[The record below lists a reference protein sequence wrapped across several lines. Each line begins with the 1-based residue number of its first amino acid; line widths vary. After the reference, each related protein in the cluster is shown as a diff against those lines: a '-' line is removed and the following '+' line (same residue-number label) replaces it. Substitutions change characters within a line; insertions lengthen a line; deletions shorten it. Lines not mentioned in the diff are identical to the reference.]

1 MDKNKKAMLGTDSK
15 ESAMDKI
22 KLSAPPTSPTLP
34 VAPQPTNTTPSLLN
48 APKLLNTK
56 NPSILSSDKLINP
69 TVPSA
74 FKPSAIIPQAAM
86 PQAETIEKLKVDK
99 NRPKGVE
106 LIKALIPKA
115 PTAPM
120 IQAETKKLN
129 AKSSTADNIKNN
141 EAMLDEMDKKIKQMT
156 GKKLQKD
163 TLKMLQPAF
172 ENIATTVNQSNK
184 DKGSKDYDSE
194 HITVQNSQSLFTM
207 TANQIAGTPS
217 YRMK

>member
-22 KLSAPPTSPTLP
+22 KLSAPPTTPTLP
-34 VAPQPTNTTPSLLN
+34 TTPQPTNTIPVLLN
-48 APKLLNTK
+48 SPKLLN
-56 NPSILSSDKLINP
+56 P
-69 TVPSA
+69 TVPAA
-74 FKPSAIIPQAAM
+74 FKPSAIVPQAAM

-156 GKKLQKD
+156 GKKLQRD

-184 DKGSKDYDSE
+184 DKGPKDYDSE

-207 TANQIAGTPS
+207 TANQISGTPS
-217 YRMK
+217 YRVK

>member
-22 KLSAPPTSPTLP
+22 KLSAAPTSPTLP
-34 VAPQPTNTTPSLLN
+34 AAPQPTNTGPSVLSS
-48 APKLLNTK
+48 PKLL
-56 NPSILSSDKLINP
+56 NP
-69 TVPSA
+69 TVPSV
-74 FKPSAIIPQAAM
+74 FKPSVFVPQAAM
-86 PQAETIEKLKVDK
+86 PQAETIEKLKTDK
-99 NRPKGVE
+99 NRPKGVD
-106 LIKALIPKA
+106 LIKALVPKA

-120 IQAETKKLN
+120 IQADTTKFNSKT
-129 AKSSTADNIKNN
+129 STADNIKNN
-141 EAMLDEMDKKIKQMT
+141 EAMLDEMDKKIKEMT

-172 ENIATTVNQSNK
+172 TNIAATVNQSNK
-184 DKGSKDYDSE
+184 DRGSKDYDSE

-207 TANQIAGTPS
+207 TANQISGTPS

>member
-22 KLSAPPTSPTLP
+22 KLSAAPNSPTLP
-34 VAPQPTNTTPSLLN
+34 VAPQSTNTGPSVLSS
-48 APKLLNTK
+48 PKLLNTK
-56 NPSILSSDKLINP
+56 NPSILSSEKLLNP
-69 TVPSA
+69 TVPPV
-74 FKPSAIIPQAAM
+74 FKPAVFVPQAAM
-86 PQAETIEKLKVDK
+86 PQAETIEKLKTDK
-99 NRPKGVE
+99 NRPKGVD
-106 LIKALIPKA
+106 LIKALVPKA

-120 IQAETKKLN
+120 IQADTTKFNSKT
-129 AKSSTADNIKNN
+129 STADNIKNN
-141 EAMLDEMDKKIKQMT
+141 EAMLDEMDKKIKEMT

-172 ENIATTVNQSNK
+172 TNIAATVNQSNK

-207 TANQIAGTPS
+207 TANQISGTPS

>member
-22 KLSAPPTSPTLP
+22 KLSAPPTTPTLP
-34 VAPQPTNTTPSLLN
+34 ATPQTTNTIPSLLN

-56 NPSILSSDKLINP
+56 NPAILSSQKLLNP
-69 TVPSA
+69 TAPAA
-74 FKPSAIIPQAAM
+74 FKPSAIVPQAAI

-120 IQAETKKLN
+120 IQAETRKLN

-172 ENIATTVNQSNK
+172 ENIASTVTQSNK

-194 HITVQNSQSLFTM
+194 HVTIQNSQSLFNL
-207 TANQIAGTPS
+207 TANQISGTPS